1 LLIVKERGDQL
12 ANKNTPLKRLLLTFP
27 LMLSIMIA
35 LTLPSHALSSSEI
48 VGESAIVMD
57 YDSGEIL
64 FSKNPDKKMYP
75 ASTTKI
81 MTALLSIEALELDT
95 NVVIDDETP
104 FTEGSRIY
112 LFADEIISIKDLL
125 HALLLE
131 SANDAAVALAKAVS
145 GDVENFVDLM
155 NSRAKEIG
163 AINTNFANPN
173 GLPDKSHVTTVRD
186 MALIARQAYE
196 NDVFKEI
203 VHTVNYII
211 DPSEKQPES
220 RYLKN
225 GNRFLWGRGSGNQI
239 YYDGNWIDIKYPIVD
254 GIKTGYTIAAQ
265 QCLVTTASKGGR
277 RVITV
282 VFKSRQKNIY
292 TDSRK
297 LIDFG
302 LDSFENINLS
312 NKGERLITAD
322 ISGGKEKTLE
332 VVSGE
337 NLIHTLPA
345 GTPPDAVKSEIHINE
360 NLNAPVVKGDLVGK
374 VTYSI
379 DEKLIGTIPL
389 MAEKTIPEKT
399 WKDTLSKLAERINWL
414 ASISVLLFIYIARR
428 TYVTVKRLKRIKERK
443 QKNKNSR

>member
-1 LLIVKERGDQL
+1 M
-12 ANKNTPLKRLLLTFP
+12 ANKTTPIKKLLMTFP
-27 LMLSIMIA
+27 LILSIMA
-35 LTLPSHALSSSEI
+35 AFAVPSHALTSSDI

-64 FSKNPDKKMYP
+64 FCKNPDKKMYP

-81 MTALLSIEALELDT
+81 MTALLSIEALDLDT
-95 NVVIDDETP
+95 NIVIDDETP

-112 LFADEIISIKDLL
+112 LFADEIISVKDLL

-145 GDVENFVDLM
+145 GDVESFVDLM
-155 NSRAKEIG
+155 NKRAKELG
-163 AINTNFANPN
+163 AKNTHFSNPN
-173 GLPDKSHVTTVRD
+173 GLPDETHVTTVRD

-203 VHTVNYII
+203 VHTVNYVIA
-211 DPSEKQPES
+211 PTEKQPES

-225 GNRFLWGRGSGNQI
+225 GNRFLWGTGSANQI

-277 RVITV
+277 RVITA
-282 VFKSRQKNIY
+282 VFKSQQKNIY
-292 TDSRK
+292 TDTRK

-302 LDSFENINLS
+302 LDSFENITLS
-312 NKGERLITAD
+312 NKGEKIVTAD
-322 ISGGKEKTLE
+322 IYGGKETSLE

-337 NLIHTLPA
+337 NLIQTVPA
-345 GTPPDAVKSEIHINE
+345 GTPGDAVKSEIHLNE
-360 NLNAPVVKGDLVGK
+360 NLKAPVAQGDLVGEM
-374 VTYSI
+374 TFSMN
-379 DEKLIGTIPL
+379 EKLIGTVPL
-389 MAEKTIPEKT
+389 TAEKTILKKT
-399 WKDTLSKLAERINWL
+399 WKDTLSEFAKKTNWPLAFFILFLLYMAWRTHVTIKRLERIKK
-414 ASISVLLFIYIARR
+414 RR
-428 TYVTVKRLKRIKERK
+428 
-443 QKNKNSR
+443 QKNRKSR